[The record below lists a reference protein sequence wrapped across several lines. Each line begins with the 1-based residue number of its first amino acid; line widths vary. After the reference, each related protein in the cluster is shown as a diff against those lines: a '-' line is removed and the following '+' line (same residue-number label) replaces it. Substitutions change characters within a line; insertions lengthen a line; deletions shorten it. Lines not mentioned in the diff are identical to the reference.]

1 MIEDFAKNNVIDL
14 SNIKIVDG
22 SGVSK
27 NNITTSKFMTEY
39 LVQISKNYDYN
50 EVIKILPTPN
60 KEFGTLK
67 NRMLFLE
74 NKLHAKTGTLTD
86 VSALAG
92 YIETKKGN
100 KYAFSIFINDAKSS
114 KIEKKTFE
122 ELIVRAIY
130 RNL

>member
-1 MIEDFAKNNVIDL
+1 MIEDFAKNKVIDL

-50 EVIKILPTPN
+50 EVINILPTPN

-92 YIETKKGN
+92 YFQTKTGN
-100 KYAFSIFINDAKSS
+100 KFTLTKAAL
-114 KIEKKTFE
+114 E
-122 ELIVRAIY
+122 EFM
-130 RNL
+130 NKQ

>member
-1 MIEDFAKNNVIDL
+1 MIADFAKNNVIDL

-100 KYAFSIFINDAKSS
+100 KYAFSILINDAKST